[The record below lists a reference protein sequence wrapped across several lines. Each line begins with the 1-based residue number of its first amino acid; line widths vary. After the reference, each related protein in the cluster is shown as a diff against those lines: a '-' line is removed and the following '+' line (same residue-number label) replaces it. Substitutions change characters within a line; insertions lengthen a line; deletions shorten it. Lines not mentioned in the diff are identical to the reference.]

1 LIATHFLNA
10 SLNATNFDSIE
21 KEKMSNNKTE
31 NVNQVN
37 NYFINYYLNQLRKRL
52 ETVKNPNF
60 KIIYFY

>member
-1 LIATHFLNA
+1 
-10 SLNATNFDSIE
+10 
-21 KEKMSNNKTE
+21 MSNNKTE